1 VSIVRLLLLLFSYCH
16 IDFFS
21 VWVSAT
27 ALSCPSTP
35 RLTLQKVPR
44 SNLSATAVL
53 ALLLALLILV
63 ALKLVLQ
70 KNCLLEQL
78 EIMCI
83 HPATHR
89 LSEDSKGA
97 KQSSALSG
105 SIARMLESIV
115 QQQEG
120 RQVVERDPA
129 KQSETDDR
137 CFVCSKEGELLL
149 CDFFPGCVKAYH
161 QVAFDT
167 VAYFLLPS
175 TCLLLCRSAY

>member
-1 VSIVRLLLLLFSYCH
+1 VSIVRLLLFSYCH

-53 ALLLALLILV
+53 ALQLAILILV

-78 EIMCI
+78 EIMCT

-105 SIARMLESIV
+105 SIARMLESIM

-120 RQVVERDPA
+120 RQQKLLREIPLSRARLMTAPEVTA
-129 KQSETDDR
+129 ASCALK
-137 CFVCSKEGELLL
+137 KEN
-149 CDFFPGCVKAYH
+149 FFYV
-161 QVAFDT
+161 T
-167 VAYFLLPS
+167 FL
-175 TCLLLCRSAY
+175 AA